1 MRLSASVTTR
11 NGEADKLL
19 NFHIGM
25 HSETVMQEYDVLW
38 NVNVLFGEDKHRF
51 FKAKPYYQQII
62 ESQSDS
68 F

>member
-1 MRLSASVTTR
+1 MTTR
-11 NGEADKLL
+11 NGEADKLP

-25 HSETVMQEYDVLW
+25 HFERVMQEYGVLW

-51 FKAKPYYQQII
+51 LRKPYCQQII